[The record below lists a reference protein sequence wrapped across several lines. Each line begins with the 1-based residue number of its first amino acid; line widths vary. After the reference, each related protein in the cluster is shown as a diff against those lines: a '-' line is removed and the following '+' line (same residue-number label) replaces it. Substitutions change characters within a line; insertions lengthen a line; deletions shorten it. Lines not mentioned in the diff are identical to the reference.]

1 MVGSWLHKV
10 GSTWL
15 VAHGWLHV
23 HDCRALVLL
32 VRGAQVGSTQKHTVA
47 RHLCPRAWSAPR
59 YQARWLPLAWF
70 NTLDDTYWLLQYSV
84 MLQVYNTHWSLLY
97 NILWYS
103 PTTLIQLSGK
113 LYCNTALVWLGLS
126 ELLRLESTSQEDCL
140 TPILYLQWF
149 SSITASTTDAHLLL
163 PPNAA
168 SEQFWTWPQ

>member
-59 YQARWLPLAWF
+59 YRARWLPLAWF
-70 NTLDDTYWLLQYSV
+70 NTLDDTYWLLQCSIT
-84 MLQVYNTHWSLLY
+84 LQVYNTQVVTPVQYFVIFADYSDTTLWKTLLY
-97 NILWYS
+97 HYAS
-103 PTTLIQLSGK
+103 V
-113 LYCNTALVWLGLS
+113 ARLVWTTQTWIHFIGRLFNANT
-126 ELLRLESTSQEDCL
+126 LLA
-140 TPILYLQWF
+140 I
-149 SSITASTTDAHLLL
+149 I
-163 PPNAA
+163 
-168 SEQFWTWPQ
+168 